1 MKNTQEN
8 SDAQMWEDVEKWE
21 ARNGLP
27 IVEIVSFAAGAVFFI
42 LWLAKEPN
50 TFEKVWTAIQLH
62 FHILS

>member
-21 ARNGLP
+21 AQNGVP
-27 IVEIVSFAAGAVFFI
+27 IMELISFIACVVFFI

-62 FHILS
+62 FPTLS